1 MSRAAQLAR
10 LERERLLTLERRG
23 KARLEAQAVAG
34 GVAESVALSRARGAA
49 IVMPAAEP
57 GERQR
62 TYRRLPGLEWLARRG
77 RLSEA
82 QKVAGERYG
91 ATYRRAR
98 GAGAIGSTLDVKPG
112 LGLGE
117 GPPLATV
124 VAQAEASLMA
134 AERLAAYRRRLRGQP
149 TLIAACDR
157 ICGEELTPREAAA
170 GAEREAYALEGVL
183 RVALDMLGE
192 GPRR

>member
-49 IVMPAAEP
+49 IVMPPAEP

-82 QKVAGERYG
+82 QKWRESATAPPIGGPAGPAPSARPW
-91 ATYRRAR
+91 TSSRAWALAKAR
-98 GAGAIGSTLDVKPG
+98 PWPAWWPRPR
-112 LGLGE
+112 
-117 GPPLATV
+117 PP
-124 VAQAEASLMA
+124 
-134 AERLAAYRRRLRGQP
+134 
-149 TLIAACDR
+149 
-157 ICGEELTPREAAA
+157 
-170 GAEREAYALEGVL
+170 
-183 RVALDMLGE
+183 
-192 GPRR
+192 